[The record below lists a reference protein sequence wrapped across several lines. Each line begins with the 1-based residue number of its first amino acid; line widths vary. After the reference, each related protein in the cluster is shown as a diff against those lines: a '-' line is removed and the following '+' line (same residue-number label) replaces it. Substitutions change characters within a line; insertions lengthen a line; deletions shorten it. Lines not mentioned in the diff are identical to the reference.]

1 VFHNANSHAL
11 NTEQKDVNKK
21 DTFFMPLDT
30 NTLNS
35 SIFSEKFIN
44 LLMIDGKK
52 IKAYNLF
59 FKMLEILNEKTGK
72 QNKKNFELTD
82 AIQRIDR
89 NDFSTNTSTPI
100 VVEHAIINCMPSVE
114 VRKVRVAGTTYLV
127 PAMIPKKKQEAL
139 AMRWIIEAAKKKKKT
154 SKLSFAQCLA
164 EEIFDA
170 FLKQGYA
177 RTKRNEFHRLAE
189 VNRAYI
195 RYRWW

>member
-1 VFHNANSHAL
+1 
-11 NTEQKDVNKK
+11 
-21 DTFFMPLDT
+21 MPLDT

-35 SIFSEKFIN
+35 FIFSEKFIN

-59 FKMLEILNEKTGK
+59 FKMLEILKEKTGK
-72 QNKKNFELTD
+72 QKKNEL
-82 AIQRIDR
+82 
-89 NDFSTNTSTPI
+89 SSSSSPPI
-100 VVEHAIINCMPSVE
+100 IVEHAILNCMPSLE

-154 SKLSFAQCLA
+154 SKLNFAQCLA
-164 EEIFDA
+164 EEIIYA